1 MESNKG
7 RQWYLNFVPFH
18 YRRNFL
24 HPLKLDK
31 QAQRV
36 VMEKPLA
43 KLKDMDIKFI
53 FRSRIFCSFWMFSE
67 LEPVNP
73 VHVHLNNTRDPR
85 RRCPQLNYNYM
96 AKENLRNRLK
106 PTAEALGIGQSNV
119 ESKVTSEKLLS
130 FEDHFKP
137 IFSSS
142 FYDQLRSSDPDESH
156 RKVAGL
162 TAVLENTLRVPLYS
176 VTTLNVKPGETHFV
190 AWLIVSSYF
199 PLIVACIAP
208 LGNLMSLICLIE
220 HWRIRKTDLRFV
232 REPEHIFA
240 LNLVSFCLGV
250 LGNVSLL
257 LNFSR
262 TVKYLVTQC
271 LSIACWV
278 AAASTLLVAILV
290 LNADF
295 VGDNVEYSRSEGFW
309 LAVFT
314 IFFYDLCAII
324 LMINFVGYRLNKYP
338 AEFNLNKKQRLL
350 MLYTI
355 AFSIWQIVGLV
366 TMSHLIPG
374 LNYGA
379 SLYYCTVSM
388 LTIGLG
394 DIVPNSTGAR
404 VWALIFSFIGLIIM
418 GLIVTMITQV
428 VLVTAGPSIFWH
440 IVELERIKLAES
452 LDSKGIVLTPEKAFH
467 SMRLLRWK
475 ARMFQLKVSCA
486 LSVLIFFVFWLIG
499 GLVFHYT
506 EGWKYFEL
514 IYFCFLCLLT
524 IGYGDFHPES
534 ALGRAFFIQWAIA
547 AVPIMTVLI
556 SNVGDFVLELGE
568 KINFYVAV
576 ILSWRTYSLLFSS
589 RKNSFA
595 EQVLETR
602 KQFLESEED
611 FEAELLKSSRESDII
626 SKHDIQNVFINHRR
640 ATQRIR
646 HKLALVKRILRD
658 VIENPDKLYN
668 HDEWSEICR
677 NLAAEPGLEGE
688 IDTEFWLGEKSP
700 LRLPLKE
707 PNYAIIKIIFLLDLE
722 IQELIDEQDEEL
734 RSVAEAKSMASL
746 T

>member
-1 MESNKG
+1 MSRES
-7 RQWYLNFVPFH
+7 
-18 YRRNFL
+18 
-24 HPLKLDK
+24 
-31 QAQRV
+31 
-36 VMEKPLA
+36 
-43 KLKDMDIKFI
+43 
-53 FRSRIFCSFWMFSE
+53 
-67 LEPVNP
+67 
-73 VHVHLNNTRDPR
+73 
-85 RRCPQLNYNYM
+85 
-96 AKENLRNRLK
+96 LRNRLK
-106 PTAEALGIGQSNV
+106 PTAEKLGIGQSNE

-137 IFSSS
+137 IFPSS
-142 FYDQLRSSDPDESH
+142 FYDQLRSSDPEDTH
-156 RKVAGL
+156 KTVVGL
-162 TAVLENTLRVPLYS
+162 TALLENTLRVPLYS

-190 AWLIVSSYF
+190 SWLIVSSYF

-208 LGNLMSLICLIE
+208 LGNLMSLVCLIE
-220 HWRIRKTDLRFV
+220 HWRVRKTDLHFV
-232 REPEHIFA
+232 KEPERIFA
-240 LNLVSFCLGV
+240 LNLLSFCLGV
-250 LGNVSLL
+250 LGNASLL

-262 TVKYLVTQC
+262 TVKYLITQC

-278 AAASTLLVAILV
+278 VAASVLLVAIL
-290 LNADF
+290 LINADF
-295 VGDNVEYSRSEGFW
+295 VGGDIEYSRSEGFW

-314 IFFYDLCAII
+314 IFFYYICAII

-355 AFSIWQIVGLV
+355 AFSLWQIVGLV

-374 LNYGA
+374 VNYGA

-394 DIVPNSTGAR
+394 DIVPESTGAR

-440 IVELERIKLAES
+440 IVELDRIKLLES
-452 LDSKGIVLTPEKAFH
+452 LESEGKTLSPEKAFH
-467 SMRLLRWK
+467 AMRLLRWK
-475 ARMFQLKVSCA
+475 AKMFQLKVSCVI
-486 LSVLIFFVFWLIG
+486 SVFLFFIFWLIG

-506 EGWKYFEL
+506 EGWDYFDL

-534 ALGRAFFIQWAIA
+534 PLGRAFFIQWAIG

-556 SNVGDFVLELGE
+556 SNVGDFLLELGE
-568 KINFYVAV
+568 RINFYVA
-576 ILSWRTYSLLFSS
+576 LLFSWRTYPLLFSS
-589 RKNSFA
+589 RKDSFA
-595 EQVLETR
+595 EQVLET
-602 KQFLESEED
+602 KMQFLESED
-611 FEAELLKSSRESDII
+611 DVEAELLKSSRESDII

-658 VIENPDKLYN
+658 VIENPAKLYS
-668 HDEWSEICR
+668 HDEWNEICR
-677 NLAAEPGLEGE
+677 NLAAEPGLQNE
-688 IDTEFWLGEKSP
+688 IDTDFWLGDKSP

-734 RSVAEAKSMASL
+734 RSVTEAKSMASL